1 MTHEEKSQLGWA
13 IANWLH
19 SHEDFRKELAD
30 NIFFGM
36 KIGQD
41 ITENDLQ
48 GMLEQYS
55 NVPFTAAD
63 LLKYL
68 NRKDRKEKLLMEFL

>member
-30 NIFFGM
+30 NIFFGA
-36 KIGQD
+36 KIGEHLIEYD
-41 ITENDLQ
+41 IQ
-48 GMLEQYS
+48 RMLEKYS
-55 NVPFTAAD
+55 DAPFTAAD
-63 LLKYL
+63 LLTYL
-68 NRKDRKEKLLMEFL
+68 NRKDREGKLLIEFM